1 MHSLR
6 MAAVA
11 SAFLLGTWGVSSAAW
26 AQAPSNTAP
35 PPAAV
40 SASGSATASATA
52 PLPAVT
58 PPQEGQDSE
67 TGMDLRPHPT
77 EQQRPITETW
87 WFWAAAAGV
96 VATTVAIVLVAG
108 RSQEEPKT
116 ILGDMRAFR

>member
-1 MHSLR
+1 
-6 MAAVA
+6 MAVVA
-11 SAFLLGTWGVSSAAW
+11 STLLVGIWGVSSAAW
-26 AQAPSNTAP
+26 AQAPASTTP

-40 SASGSATASATA
+40 TATGTANASAA
-52 PLPAVT
+52 VPLPTVT
-58 PPQEGQDSE
+58 PPQDGQDSE